1 MTDQNPSLSVVT
13 EEIGSDPFLPMEQ
26 GGTEMYLIRHADA
39 LPAADAAVQGQYDDQ
54 PLSELGCL
62 QSRALAARM
71 SVLPLAAIYSSPIKR
86 ARQTAS
92 FLAASCGLAIQI
104 EHDVREVGCPPLVS
118 QETDGRAAAIRASL
132 SEVETAILRS
142 GIWSQIPGCEPSA
155 ILRARLLSA
164 ITRIANQHVGQR
176 VAIVTHSGAINA
188 YLAAL
193 LGVERDYFF
202 PAANTSLSVLRV
214 KEQRHLLVRLNDVAH
229 LLRAGIAF

>member
-1 MTDQNPSLSVVT
+1 
-13 EEIGSDPFLPMEQ
+13 MEQ

-39 LPAADAAVQGQYDDQ
+39 LPMIDAVVQGQYNDQ

-71 SVLPLAAIYSSPIKR
+71 SALLLSAIYCSPIKR

-92 FLAASCGLAIQI
+92 FLAASCGVDIQI
-104 EHDVREVGCPPLVS
+104 EHDVREVGCPPLAN
-118 QETDGRAAAIRASL
+118 QESSGQAAAIRASL

-164 ITRIANQHVGQR
+164 VTRIAKQHAGQR

-193 LGVERDYFF
+193 LGLERDYFF

-214 KEQRHLLVRLNDVAH
+214 KEQHHLLLSLNDVAH

>member
-1 MTDQNPSLSVVT
+1 MTDTRQSQLIVT
-13 EEIGSDPFLPMEQ
+13 EEIVSDPFLLMEQ
-26 GGTEMYLIRHADA
+26 GGTELYLIRHADA
-39 LPAADAAVQGQYDDQ
+39 LPAADAIVQGQYNDQ

-71 SVLPLAAIYSSPIKR
+71 SKLSLATIYCSPIKR
-86 ARQTAS
+86 ARQTGS

-104 EHDVREVGCPPLVS
+104 EHDIREVECPPLAS
-118 QETDGRAAAIRASL
+118 QEADGRAAAIRASL

-164 ITRIANQHVGQR
+164 ITRIAKQHTGQR

-193 LGVERDYFF
+193 LGLERDYFF

-214 KEQRHLLVRLNDVAH
+214 KEQRHLLMSLNDVAH